1 MRLAGDLNSVPPAQ
15 LGKDRATY
23 LLRVSGLVALVCLPA
38 PFLLHAFR
46 GMFDFVLA
54 DQTYTHVPLIPV
66 VSAYL
71 IYANRSA
78 IFQQLDQAVGWG
90 ALAAATGVLSLVLMR
105 IDAFR
110 LSGTNQNSLLMFGF
124 LLLFWGA
131 WLLCFGIASF
141 RKALFPLLFL
151 LFMIPIPEPFMTQI
165 VNFLREGSAT
175 CAEWMFRA
183 MGVPFLRD
191 GFDFALP
198 RVTIRVAEECSG
210 IRSTLALIILV
221 VLVSQF
227 FLKRP
232 LNRVILCFCLIPISI
247 IKNGIRIAV
256 LSAGAIYIDPSF
268 LTGPL
273 HRQGGIIFYLIAL
286 APMFFALRYL
296 QRRERR
302 SMASPAIPPAPL
314 EGPQAPFADHLST

>member
-1 MRLAGDLNSVPPAQ
+1 LIPVAGEPNSARQPQ
-15 LGKDRATY
+15 LGPGGTSFLFRMFG
-23 LLRVSGLVALVCLPA
+23 VVAIIFLPA
-38 PFLLHAFR
+38 PFMLHAL
-46 GMFDFVLA
+46 GGVLNFA
-54 DQTYTHVPLIPV
+54 LTDQNYTHIPLIPIISV
-66 VSAYL
+66 YL
-71 IYANRSA
+71 IFVNRSA
-78 IFQQLDQAVGWG
+78 IFQQLDQAVVWG
-90 ALAAATGVLSLVLMR
+90 ALVVATGGMCLLLTG

-110 LSGTNQNSLLMFGF
+110 FNNTNQNSLLMFGF

-131 WLLCFGIASF
+131 WLLCFGAASF

-165 VNFLREGSAT
+165 VNFLRAGSAT

-183 MGVPFLRD
+183 MGVPFLRE

-198 RVTIRVAEECSG
+198 GVTIRVAEECSG
-210 IRSTLALIILV
+210 IRSTLALVILV

-232 LNRVILCFCLIPISI
+232 VNRVILCLCLIPISI

-273 HRQGGIIFYLIAL
+273 HRQGGAIFYLIAL
-286 APMFFALRYL
+286 VPLFFALRYL
-296 QRRERR
+296 QSREPGCI
-302 SMASPAIPPAPL
+302 ASPVVPSSPL
-314 EGPQAPFADHLST
+314 EGPQAAIR